1 MLFRERLRVPL
12 AWWVLA
18 LVLAVTMLVVVGF
31 YLGPGWGIGVAVVT
45 LGAAAALFTST
56 AVLITVDADELH
68 VGRAVIERTY
78 IGGCQALDA
87 AATEVRGGVQADGR
101 AHLAL
106 KPYIATAVEIELD
119 DPDDPVPYWLVS
131 TRKPARLAAAL
142 APVTASGPLP

>member
-31 YLGPGWGIGVAVVT
+31 YLGPGWGVGVAVVT
-45 LGAAAALFTST
+45 LGVAAALFTST
-56 AVLITVDADELH
+56 AVLITVDANELH
-68 VGRAVIERTY
+68 VGRAVIERAY

-87 AATEVRGGVQADGR
+87 AATEVRGGVQADVR
-101 AHLAL
+101 AHLVL

-142 APVTASGPLP
+142 APVTASGPVP